1 MTIKPVQISLDD
13 YVLNGGGFNGESYIH
28 KTDPSVMLKLYF
40 PGKIQQPLDEMIL
53 AKKVY
58 DLGIPTPEPG
68 EHVVTEDGRYGIRF
82 KRIVGKTSYS
92 RAVGDNPENVGKY
105 AEEFAG
111 MCLQLHSIHVNINEF
126 ENVKDRYLRLLKEN
140 PFFTPAQKDRIERFI
155 LDTSDEDTAIHGD
168 LQFSNA
174 IFVGDKRYFIDL
186 GDFCYGNHLFD
197 VGMVYLCCY
206 LSKEDFIKET
216 FHMSKPVAK
225 KFWDAFAPIYFG
237 NDLSLKEI
245 EEMIL
250 PYAGLKTLIVERDS
264 NCPMPE
270 FRAALKSVL

>member
-1 MTIKPVQISLDD
+1 
-13 YVLNGGGFNGESYIH
+13 
-28 KTDPSVMLKLYF
+28 
-40 PGKIQQPLDEMIL
+40 
-53 AKKVY
+53 
-58 DLGIPTPEPG
+58 
-68 EHVVTEDGRYGIRF
+68 
-82 KRIVGKTSYS
+82 
-92 RAVGDNPENVGKY
+92 
-105 AEEFAG
+105 
-111 MCLQLHSIHVNINEF
+111 
-126 ENVKDRYLRLLKEN
+126 
-140 PFFTPAQKDRIERFI
+140 
-155 LDTSDEDTAIHGD
+155 
-168 LQFSNA
+168 
-174 IFVGDKRYFIDL
+174 
-186 GDFCYGNHLFD
+186 
-197 VGMVYLCCY
+197 MVYLCCY